1 MLRAMATEC
10 LLKALWIKHG
20 GRLAEDGRYI
30 GVLKKKEHRLREL
43 GKAVSQKSNIAF
55 TKRELDL
62 LERASGLDY
71 IGPLS
76 YFRRSTRCPPRQPW
90 RGDRMEYL
98 KVLTAKLQ
106 TALDIEMKFQSE

>member
-62 LERASGLDY
+62 LERASDWIISGRYPIQTKYSL
-71 IGPLS
+71 
-76 YFRRSTRCPPRQPW
+76 PPRQPW
-90 RGDRMEYL
+90 RGDPIEDL